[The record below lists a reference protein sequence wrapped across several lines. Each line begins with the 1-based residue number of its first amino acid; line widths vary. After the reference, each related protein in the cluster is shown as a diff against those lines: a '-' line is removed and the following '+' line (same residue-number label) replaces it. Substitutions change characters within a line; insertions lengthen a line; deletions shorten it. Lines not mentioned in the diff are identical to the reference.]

1 MTCGRPM
8 FPGSTTEDQLHLI
21 FKVIGTPTDD
31 TWPGIIYSEEF
42 RGYNFPHY
50 RPDPLINHA
59 PRLDAEGLSLLA
71 EFLQVGPTAQHFLMV
86 AISEAV
92 FESFG
97 AAVQRLSDL
106 SSLFEVSGISLH
118 KNPGLRSSATLTGRS
133 RQGR

>member
-1 MTCGRPM
+1 MKRCVFSLRGVGCIFYEMTCGRPM

-59 PRLDAEGLSLLA
+59 PRSVHLG
-71 EFLQVGPTAQHFLMV
+71 VT
-86 AISEAV
+86 V
-92 FESFG
+92 FTG
-97 AAVQRLSDL
+97 A
-106 SSLFEVSGISLH
+106 
-118 KNPGLRSSATLTGRS
+118 
-133 RQGR
+133 

>member
-1 MTCGRPM
+1 M

-59 PRLDAEGLSLLA
+59 PRSVHLC
-71 EFLQVGPTAQHFLMV
+71 VT
-86 AISEAV
+86 V
-92 FESFG
+92 FTG
-97 AAVQRLSDL
+97 A
-106 SSLFEVSGISLH
+106 
-118 KNPGLRSSATLTGRS
+118 
-133 RQGR
+133 